1 MSLRLIRGVPS
12 VAHSPCVITVGAFDG
27 LHVGH
32 QALIARTLAR
42 ARALHVSAVLLS
54 FEPMPREFLSP
65 QDPPTRLTNLRER
78 WRLLEHSGL
87 DRLQLLTFNTRLR
100 SMSGREFMQ
109 LLQRLGARAV
119 IVGHDFRFG
128 RGAEASAEWFAGES
142 RPYGYEVEIVAAVP
156 VGEERAS
163 SGLVRTALANGD
175 LQRAAAMLGR
185 AYTMRGRVVHGNQM
199 GRKLGFPTAN
209 LPLHRRRAPLAG
221 IYAARVSGAGCSHWP
236 SVASLGTRP
245 MVGGVVPLLEVHL
258 FDFDRD
264 LYYQELEVEFVAHL
278 REERR
283 FESLDAMV
291 VQMHRDAAE
300 ARAILATVG

>member
-1 MSLRLIRGVPS
+1 MSLQLVRG
-12 VAHSPCVITVGAFDG
+12 AARGAQSPCVVTIGAFDG

-42 ARALHVSAVLLS
+42 ARELQVPSVLLS

-65 QDPPTRLTNLRER
+65 KDPPARLTNLRER

-87 DRLQLLTFNTRLR
+87 DRLQLLTFNDRLR
-100 SMSGREFMQ
+100 SLSGRDFME
-109 LLQRLGARAV
+109 LLHALGARAV

-128 RGAEASAEWFAGES
+128 RGAEASAEWFAAES
-142 RPYGYEVEIVAAVP
+142 SRYGYEVEVVAAVP
-156 VGEERAS
+156 VGDERAS
-163 SGLVRTALANGD
+163 SGLVRTALAAND
-175 LQRAAAMLGR
+175 LPRAAAMLGR
-185 AYTMRGRVVHGNQM
+185 AYTMRGRVAHGNQL

-221 IYAARVSGAGCSHWP
+221 IYATRVSGAGCTSWP
-236 SVASLGTRP
+236 SVGSLGTRP
-245 MVGGVVPLLEVHL
+245 MVGGVVPILEVHL

-264 LYYQELEVEFVAHL
+264 IYDQELEVEFVAHL

-300 ARAILATVG
+300 ARAILARVG

>member
-1 MSLRLIRGVPS
+1 MSLQLVRGTPRG
-12 VAHSPCVITVGAFDG
+12 AQSPCVVTIGAFDG

-42 ARALHVSAVLLS
+42 ARESQVPSVLLS

-65 QDPPTRLTNLRER
+65 KDPPARLTNLRER

-87 DRLQLLTFNTRLR
+87 DRLQVLTFNDRLR
-100 SMSGREFMQ
+100 SLSGRDFME
-109 LLQRLGARAV
+109 LLHALGARAV

-128 RGAEASAEWFAGES
+128 RGAEASAEWFAAES
-142 RPYGYEVEIVAAVP
+142 SRYGYEVEVVAAVP
-156 VGEERAS
+156 VGDERAS
-163 SGLVRTALANGD
+163 SGLVRTALAAND
-175 LQRAAAMLGR
+175 LPRAAAMLGR
-185 AYTMRGRVVHGNQM
+185 AYTMRGRVAHGNQL

-221 IYAARVSGAGCSHWP
+221 IYATRVSGAGCTSWP
-236 SVASLGTRP
+236 SVGSLGTRP
-245 MVGGVVPLLEVHL
+245 MVGGVVPILEVHL

-264 LYYQELEVEFVAHL
+264 IYDQELEVEFVAHL

-300 ARAILATVG
+300 ARAILARVG

>member
-1 MSLRLIRGVPS
+1 MSLRLVRGVPRG
-12 VAHSPCVITVGAFDG
+12 AQSPCVVTIGAYDG

-42 ARALHVSAVLLS
+42 ARELQVPSVLLS
-54 FEPMPREFLSP
+54 FEPMPREFLTP
-65 QDPPTRLTNLRER
+65 KDPPARLTNLRER

-87 DRLQLLTFNTRLR
+87 DRLQLLTFNNRLR
-100 SMSGREFMQ
+100 SLSGRDFME
-109 LLQRLGARAV
+109 LLHALGARTV

-128 RGAEASAEWFAGES
+128 RGAEASAEWFASES
-142 RPYGYEVEIVAAVP
+142 AKYGYEVEVVAAVP
-156 VGEERAS
+156 VGAERAS
-163 SGLVRTALANGD
+163 SGLVRTALAAND

-185 AYTMRGRVVHGNQM
+185 PYTMRGRVAHGNQL

-221 IYAARVSGAGCSHWP
+221 IYAARVSGAGCASWP
-236 SVASLGTRP
+236 SVGSLGTRP
-245 MVGGVVPLLEVHL
+245 MVGGVVALLEVHL

-264 LYYQELEVEFVAHL
+264 IYDQELEVEFVAHL
-278 REERR
+278 REEQR

-300 ARAILATVG
+300 ARAILAAAR

>member
-1 MSLRLIRGVPS
+1 MSLRLIRGLPS
-12 VAHSPCVITVGAFDG
+12 GAQSPCVVTVGAFDG
-27 LHVGH
+27 LHIGH
-32 QALIARTLAR
+32 QALVARTLAR
-42 ARALHVSAVLLS
+42 ARALNVSAVLLS

-65 QDPPTRLTNLRER
+65 KDPPTRLTNLRER

-87 DRLQLLTFNTRLR
+87 DRLQLLTFNNRLR

-109 LLQRLGARAV
+109 LLQSLGARAV

-163 SGLVRTALANGD
+163 SGLVRTALASGD

-209 LPLHRRRAPLAG
+209 LPLHRRRSPLAG
-221 IYAARVSGAGCSHWP
+221 IYAARVSGAGCSGWP

-300 ARAILATVG
+300 ARAILAA